1 IPAVAPKRSR
11 RASGSTTYKATLAS
25 PLTWLRVSSAT
36 GLSTTPIGAPL
47 TASSSACFCA
57 ASRRSVCGIASC
69 IRFTASMLSPV
80 STCWES
86 GPGGP
91 LLFGKDIGVG
101 LSIAIRLT
109 RERAGNGALISRI
122 RAKELLYT
130 FNTFHFRCMVPGAL
144 TVGGV
149 GRALARAAEV
159 MGLHDRVPYLRERF
173 RATPIGGH

>member
-1 IPAVAPKRSR
+1 
-11 RASGSTTYKATLAS
+11 
-25 PLTWLRVSSAT
+25 
-36 GLSTTPIGAPL
+36 
-47 TASSSACFCA
+47 
-57 ASRRSVCGIASC
+57 CGIASC

-130 FNTFHFRCMVPGAL
+130 FNTFHFRRMVPGAL
-144 TVGGV
+144 TVGAWGGLLRAR
-149 GRALARAAEV
+149 GRSHGAS
-159 MGLHDRVPYLRERF
+159 
-173 RATPIGGH
+173 